1 VTRARI
7 VRTVAAHAVGLA
19 AWTAAVAGAPAIEA
33 LSARWDGTRVRVS
46 YRVLD
51 ALTEDGLERIHS
63 GIPVRF
69 RHRIELRMGRGL
81 LLPARELGRTVVD
94 THVTYDSLTQQYH
107 LRRESR
113 LHRGSEAQ
121 PMVDETVTDSRE
133 VMEDWMSRLADVP
146 LEPADRRSWDV
157 ARVRVDV
164 TLDRRWVLLVF
175 PSTVDAS
182 AAMDVEKPR

>member
-7 VRTVAAHAVGLA
+7 ASKLVALGAGA
-19 AWTAAVAGAPAIEA
+19 ALWTAALAATPAIDG
-33 LSARWDGTRVRVS
+33 LLARWDGPRIRVS
-46 YRVLD
+46 YRVLGG
-51 ALTEDGLERIHS
+51 LTADGLERIHS

-69 RHRIELRMGRGL
+69 RHRIELRAGRGL
-81 LLPARELGRTVVD
+81 LLPARELGRTVVE
-94 THVTYDSLTQQYH
+94 TLVEYDSLTQQYR

-113 LHRGSEAQ
+113 LHRGSAE
-121 PMVDETVTDSRE
+121 PIVDETVTDSRA
-133 VMEDWMSRLADVP
+133 VMEEWMSQLADVP
-146 LEPADRRSWDV
+146 LEPVVQRSWDE

-182 AAMDVEKPR
+182 DAVDIEPPP